1 VFTLLSCKPL
11 SGRNTDKE
19 YSYLHLFK
27 WSATKL
33 LAASSHKFS
42 VTVDLSCPVKPPC
55 NACADVSWSS
65 AISRFLS
72 WDLKKK
78 KKINIELMNIFVFH
92 LQQERSYIQSCLLG
106 IRNEEVINYTWN
118 RIYLSKVFYLL
129 PTLATSSILQ
139 DIYFLSAL

>member
-1 VFTLLSCKPL
+1 MFTLLSCKPL

-42 VTVDLSCPVKPPC
+42 VTIDLSRPVKPPC

-65 AISRFLS
+65 AIRRFLS

-78 KKINIELMNIFVFH
+78 KKIKLNWWIFVFH

-106 IRNEEVINYTWN
+106 IRNEEAINYTWN
-118 RIYLSKVFYLL
+118 RIYLLKVFYLL
-129 PTLATSSILQ
+129 PTLVMYSILQ
-139 DIYFLSAL
+139 DIYFLLAL